1 MMTDSHFS
9 LLSFSLHKSGAIRR
23 QAGVKS
29 ASSRRQVGAKSAPK
43 GLPLESS
50 YRSWKRDATP
60 AEIFPWDLGRIS
72 KPKGPPFA
80 LKKPSKFDLAHH
92 ARY

>member
-1 MMTDSHFS
+1 MMTDSLF
-9 LLSFSLHKSGAIRR
+9 SFSSLSLRKSGAIRR
-23 QAGVKS
+23 QAGV
-29 ASSRRQVGAKSAPK
+29 KSAPK

-60 AEIFPWDLGRIS
+60 AETFPVDLGRIS

-80 LKKPSKFDLAHH
+80 LKKPSKFDLANH

>member
-23 QAGVKS
+23 QAGAKS
-29 ASSRRQVGAKSAPK
+29 APSRRQAGVKSAPK

-50 YRSWKRDATP
+50 YRSWKRVPGGADPTP
-60 AEIFPWDLGRIS
+60 WIWGGS
-72 KPKGPPFA
+72 
-80 LKKPSKFDLAHH
+80 
-92 ARY
+92 

>member
-9 LLSFSLHKSGAIRR
+9 LLSFSLHKSGVIRR
-23 QAGVKS
+23 QAGAKS
-29 ASSRRQVGAKSAPK
+29 ASK

-50 YRSWKRDATP
+50 YRSWKRVAHP
-60 AEIFPWDLGRIS
+60 ADPFPVDLGRIS

-80 LKKPSKFDLAHH
+80 LKKPSKFNLAHH